1 MRKVVLLAILS
12 LLLSGCAQAIEA
24 PSPTPMASPTASQS
38 ENPKFAAGTE
48 EIDKSSAEY
57 RELLE
62 LLSGATN
69 DYRFSI
75 LSILLEEGNL
85 SKEDLDALYLD
96 IESGGV
102 EMITEAYYLYLYT
115 R

>member
-1 MRKVVLLAILS
+1 MLAILS
-12 LLLSGCAQAIEA
+12 LLLSGCAQDIEA
-24 PSPTPMASPTASQS
+24 PSRTPMASPTASTDSSQS
-38 ENPKFAAGTE
+38 GQPNFAAGE
-48 EIDKSSAEY
+48 DGVDKSSAEY
-57 RELLE
+57 SELLE

-85 SKEDLDALYLD
+85 SEEELDTLYLD
-96 IESGGV
+96 IESGGA
-102 EMITEAYYLYLYT
+102 EMIAEAYYLYLYT